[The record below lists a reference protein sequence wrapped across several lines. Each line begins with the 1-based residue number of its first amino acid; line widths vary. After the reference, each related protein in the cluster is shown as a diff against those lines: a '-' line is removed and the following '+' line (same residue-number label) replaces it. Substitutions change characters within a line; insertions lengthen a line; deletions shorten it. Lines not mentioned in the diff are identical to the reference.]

1 MNKFLAFSVLA
12 VAVSQCACVSRMPPD
27 DTLTVVSFN
36 IHHAAGRDGWVD
48 LERVARVLREAR
60 PDVICLQEIDR
71 KTERSEGVDQFA
83 ELGRLLGTR
92 SGVFAKSRAL
102 AQGETG
108 VAILS
113 FWDVRHSS
121 TWMLPGDREPA
132 VLLAVDLAHPSARR
146 RVRVATTCLDP
157 SSSEVRLRQVRS
169 ARVHL
174 DAYEQPAPDA
184 PSPASPMIFA
194 GDFSADAHSAEM
206 QTLVGGWRDTA
217 ESARRPTFPA
227 HSPDREWD
235 YILFRPPLRFQFRP
249 REVLPVPE
257 ASTHRPVRVTLEW
270 TGGTDAD
277 DKD

>member
-1 MNKFLAFSVLA
+1 MNKLIAFSILA
-12 VAVSQCACVSRMPPD
+12 ATVCQCACVSRMPPD

-60 PDVICLQEIDR
+60 PDVICLQEVDR

-102 AQGETG
+102 TQGETG
-108 VAILS
+108 VAVLS
-113 FWDVRHSS
+113 FWDVRHSA

-146 RVRVATTCLDP
+146 RVRVATTRLDP
-157 SSSEVRLRQVRS
+157 SSSEVRLRQARS

-174 DAYEQPAPDA
+174 DAYEQPVQDA
-184 PSPASPMIFA
+184 PAHTSPMIFA
-194 GDFSADAHSAEM
+194 GDFSADAHSTEV
-206 QTLVGGWRDTA
+206 QTLLAGWRDTG

-235 YILFRPPLRFQFRP
+235 YILFRPPLRFQFTP
-249 REVLPVPE
+249 RDVLPDSE

-270 TGGTDAD
+270 AGDTDAD
-277 DKD
+277 NKD